1 MKIII
6 TGGGAAGLMAA
17 VSAGMAGCR
26 DVLLLESNKRCGTKI
41 LMSGG
46 TRCNVTNQSLSA
58 GDFYCGNK
66 NFLKN
71 IFSAFDNQ
79 KTVGFFSQLGLKMKT
94 EPSGKIFPASDDAA
108 DVLNVLLTKIH
119 SLGIQIEYSSRV
131 TGICFKDDK
140 FEVTASDRTYQSE
153 KVILTTGGQSYP
165 STGSDGSGYALA
177 CSLGHSIIKPLPA
190 LSPVT
195 VEDSVLTSLSGISVE
210 ARISISGKEIK
221 TIHSEGS
228 LLFTHFGLSG
238 PAALNI
244 SREIA
249 RLSGQAVNF
258 TLNFLPRY
266 SYDSLAAELRDQ
278 IARSNPK
285 TVLNYLRELLPLQ
298 LLESLFRYCSLD
310 QGIRFSSL
318 KKDELNKLCN
328 TLTCY
333 RLNRPGVRGFRQAE
347 VTAGGVPLSEVRF
360 QTMESKLR
368 EGLYLAGEILDVD
381 GKIGGFNFQWA
392 WSTGYIAGTSA
403 AKKWIL

>member
-17 VSAGMAGCR
+17 VSAGLAGCR

-46 TRCNVTNQSLSA
+46 TRCNVTNNSLSA

-71 IFSAFDNQ
+71 IFSAFDNR
-79 KTVGFFSQLGLKMKT
+79 KTVEFFSQLGLKMKT

-108 DVLNVLLTKIH
+108 DVLNVLLSKIH
-119 SLGIQIEYSSRV
+119 SMGIQIAYSSKV
-131 TGICFKDDK
+131 TGICYKDGK
-140 FEVTASDRTYQSE
+140 FEVTAASGRTYLSE
-153 KVILTTGGQSYP
+153 NVILTTGGQSYP

-177 CSLGHSIIKPLPA
+177 GSLGHSIIKPFPA

-195 VEDSVLTSLSGISVE
+195 ADDSLLTSMSGISVE
-210 ARISISGKEIK
+210 ARLSISGKDIK
-221 TIHSEGS
+221 TIHSEGP

-249 RLSGQAVNF
+249 RLSGQTINF

-266 SYDSLAAELRDQ
+266 SYDSLAAELKVQ

-298 LLESLFRYCSLD
+298 LLESLFSYCSLD
-310 QGIRFSSL
+310 QGSRFSSL
-318 KKDELNKLCN
+318 KKDELNKLCSA
-328 TLTCY
+328 LTCY
-333 RLNRPGVRGFRQAE
+333 PLNRTGVRGFRQAE
-347 VTAGGVPLSEVRF
+347 VTAGGVPLTEVRF
-360 QTMESKLR
+360 QTMESKIR

-403 AKKWIL
+403 AKR